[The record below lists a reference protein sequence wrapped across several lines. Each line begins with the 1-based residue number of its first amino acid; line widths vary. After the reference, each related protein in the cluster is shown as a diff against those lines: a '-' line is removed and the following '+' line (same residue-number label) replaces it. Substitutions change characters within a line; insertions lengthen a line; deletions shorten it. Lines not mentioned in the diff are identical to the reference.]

1 MNNNVLPDL
10 ENNIRKVMKQLEK
23 AHQRK
28 TEKNQSLIM
37 NLQEL
42 EERLSELRLANDKQ
56 IQEEIAR
63 KNNQEGGVG
72 IVELDKPDLERRSD
86 N

>member
-42 EERLSELRLANDKQ
+42 
-56 IQEEIAR
+56 
-63 KNNQEGGVG
+63 
-72 IVELDKPDLERRSD
+72 
-86 N
+86 